1 MPPMFPNK
9 CNTPQMLL
17 KTRGALWRCWS
28 MTMPNSGRFCI
39 ILTQYSVACAKRR
52 TCLHLPLFAIAFHSH
67 PPLYHSPA
75 ANPSTAS
82 IDSNASSNSSTT
94 YQFNALSMNSPS
106 GANPQPQ
113 VAGPSGLGQASSPQE
128 GKSFTHSQTSKAV
141 LSIMRTLQTL
151 E

>member
-1 MPPMFPNK
+1 MLVNDHAEFREILYHIDSVLRSLCQKANLPPPPPL
-9 CNTPQMLL
+9 CRRIPQ
-17 KTRGALWRCWS
+17 A
-28 MTMPNSGRFCI
+28 
-39 ILTQYSVACAKRR
+39 
-52 TCLHLPLFAIAFHSH
+52 
-67 PPLYHSPA
+67 PPLYDSPA
-75 ANPSTAS
+75 TNPSTAS

-113 VAGPSGLGQASSPQE
+113 VAGPSRLGQASSPQE